1 MAGRLQL
8 PVQVEV
14 EDNVMERTWWESMGG
29 CGSKPVERLRNLM
42 REGRVRRVAV
52 DSEQR
57 SRLADFP
64 VTGTDP
70 STACD
75 VLDALTRLT
84 ASEVDCT
91 IMAELADL
99 DAARVAAAQTST
111 P

>member
-1 MAGRLQL
+1 
-8 PVQVEV
+8 
-14 EDNVMERTWWESMGG
+14 MERTWWESMGG
-29 CGSKPVERLRNLM
+29 YGREPVERLRDLM

-52 DSEQR
+52 DSERR

-64 VTGTDP
+64 ITETDP
-70 STACD
+70 SAACA

-84 ASEVDCT
+84 ASEADCT

-99 DAARVAAAQTST
+99 DAARVAAAQTTT